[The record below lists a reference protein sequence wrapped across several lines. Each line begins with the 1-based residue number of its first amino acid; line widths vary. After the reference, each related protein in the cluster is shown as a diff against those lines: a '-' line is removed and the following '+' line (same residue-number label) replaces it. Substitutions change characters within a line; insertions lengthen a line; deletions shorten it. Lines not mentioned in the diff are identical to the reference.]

1 MSRSMITWTV
11 FSLLTSVGLGVLLL
25 TIVDPIYALMSASV
39 VANVIGYAEGMLT
52 SNKTVK

>member
-1 MSRSMITWTV
+1 MSRSMVTWTV
-11 FSLLTSVGLGVLLL
+11 FSLITSVGLGVLLL
-25 TIVDPIYALMSASV
+25 TIVDPIYALVSASV

>member
-25 TIVDPIYALMSASV
+25 TIVDPIYALVSASV
-39 VANVIGYAEGMLT
+39 VANVIGYVEGDAH
-52 SNKTVK
+52 K